1 MSLWTWESKLEDP
14 YEKQIYKKIF
24 NLTKSKTLALK
35 ASKNLGLFEFL
46 KKNKFSTS
54 KELRDSIFL
63 KHGKKLFDEKQAKT
77 VWQFFNTIP
86 RQSGGTETELQTSSH
101 KSENAYDAL
110 IERWLVF
117 AYHFL
122 PETIQEIFDS
132 VEPYAFPLR
141 EEPGKEGIITKLPVI
156 GSVIN
161 FTLDIVGQNNKLAA
175 KIAQQST
182 PVIAGFIP
190 IPESSTLGL
199 IFGYMISTIFIFFN
213 LLIFVSKHELG
224 QAFTQSLALFPLIGT
239 TLQNTAESGEK
250 IVEKFSKRRQKMID
264 ALKSSPFAFLG
275 EFIENYTLDPLYN
288 GDPQADAISFKE
300 KLKSGFTHVSANVK
314 KAFDPDGRREL
325 LSQAHEQLQ
334 ELKTDP
340 QLQSLK
346 TRAEESLNDYPKVK
360 QIKDAKSRAEGVRT
374 YATRGSRLPVSN
386 TTTEPVRERI
396 PRGNTSGGGEK
407 RLSKKK
413 HKNKKW
419 NNSNYK

>member
-1 MSLWTWESKLEDP
+1 
-14 YEKQIYKKIF
+14 
-24 NLTKSKTLALK
+24 
-35 ASKNLGLFEFL
+35 
-46 KKNKFSTS
+46 
-54 KELRDSIFL
+54 
-63 KHGKKLFDEKQAKT
+63 
-77 VWQFFNTIP
+77 
-86 RQSGGTETELQTSSH
+86 
-101 KSENAYDAL
+101 
-110 IERWLVF
+110 
-117 AYHFL
+117 
-122 PETIQEIFDS
+122 
-132 VEPYAFPLR
+132 
-141 EEPGKEGIITKLPVI
+141 
-156 GSVIN
+156 
-161 FTLDIVGQNNKLAA
+161 
-175 KIAQQST
+175 
-182 PVIAGFIP
+182 
-190 IPESSTLGL
+190 
-199 IFGYMISTIFIFFN
+199 MISTIFIFFN

-325 LSQAHEQLQ
+325 LNQAHEQLQ

-419 NNSNYK
+419 KTRRKLNK